1 MGIYKQN
8 ILQMSFTFRSEAYQY
23 LPLPACL
30 RVCVSA
36 YLCVCLSAC
45 LLQILCNPIGLDYEC
60 FSAIDN

>member
-30 RVCVSA
+30 
-36 YLCVCLSAC
+36 CVCLSAC